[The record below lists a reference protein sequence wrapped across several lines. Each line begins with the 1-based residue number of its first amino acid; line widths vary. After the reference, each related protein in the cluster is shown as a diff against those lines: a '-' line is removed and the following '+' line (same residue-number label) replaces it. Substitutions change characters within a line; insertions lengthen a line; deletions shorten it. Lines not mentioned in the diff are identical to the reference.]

1 MNGSGAGVGQQTRCV
16 VPPGQY
22 VFAASCP
29 SVEFLRISSRRSRS
43 VPTRDRRS
51 PNADRPGLRRFGQ
64 AGVIGTRSHAHSVQT
79 SASPGGALTA
89 SARTDATP
97 RRPPASP
104 IAAPSMAV
112 LQRHDLHAAPVSG
125 PTAGAAALR
134 RGTDTEARVRF
145 TLDGGCSPFEC
156 CDARRARRAGRS
168 TVGGSAPLAG
178 RPHIGG
184 QGKANPRLAAGPEP
198 SPLPLP
204 PQHLP
209 AGEVVPD
216 RAPPGGDAAFASLF
230 GSHARPNAR
239 LARGGGPVRA
249 RWPAGWSFTGSP
261 ADR

>member
-29 SVEFLRISSRRSRS
+29 SVEFLRISSRRSRP

-145 TLDGGCSPFEC
+145 TPG
-156 CDARRARRAGRS
+156 RRVLAVRVLRRAGRS

-230 GSHARPNAR
+230 G
-239 LARGGGPVRA
+239 
-249 RWPAGWSFTGSP
+249 
-261 ADR
+261 